1 MKLDRAFI
9 ESMHQSDSAQAV
21 VRAAIDMAHAL
32 GKTVIAEGVEH
43 GEELA
48 LLVQMGCD
56 VVQGYYISAP
66 VTAGNF
72 AALVRQRAAGMPLV
86 KDSRQGG

>member
-1 MKLDRAFI
+1 MKKINPHLRYVPK
-9 ESMHQSDSAQAV
+9 MG
-21 VRAAIDMAHAL
+21 
-32 GKTVIAEGVEH
+32 GKAEGVEH